1 MKGRDR
7 QTANDRADT
16 ERSRVDQ
23 DTAVPAQRPPLT
35 EIKPGQVTSNDEA
48 GDPSVMNADNPML
61 VREDVKNTSDSSGL
75 HADDEAKGRVLK
87 EQLKRGLSEVQP
99 MD

>member
-7 QTANDRADT
+7 HTANDQPDT
-16 ERSRVDQ
+16 ERSGVDR
-23 DTAVPAQRPPLT
+23 DTAAPTRRPAMT
-35 EIKPGQVTSNDEA
+35 EIKPGQPASGDEA
-48 GDPSVMNADNPML
+48 GDVSMANADNPML

-75 HADDEAKGRVLK
+75 HADDEAKGQTLK
-87 EQLKRGLSEVQP
+87 EQLKRGAQEIQP

>member
-7 QTANDRADT
+7 HTANDRPDA
-16 ERSRVDQ
+16 ERSQVDRT
-23 DTAVPAQRPPLT
+23 TAAPPVRPPIQEIRPAQ
-35 EIKPGQVTSNDEA
+35 VSSNDEA
-48 GDPSVMNADNPML
+48 GDPSVMNAENPTL

-75 HADDEAKGRVLK
+75 HADDEARGEVMKK
-87 EQLKRGLSEVQP
+87 QLERGLTDVRP

>member
-7 QTANDRADT
+7 HTANDRPDA
-16 ERSRVDQ
+16 ERSEVDRT
-23 DTAVPAQRPPLT
+23 TAAPPQRPPMT
-35 EIKPGQVTSNDEA
+35 EIKPGQVSSSDEA
-48 GDPSVMNADNPML
+48 GDPSAMNADNPML

-75 HADDEAKGRVLK
+75 HADDEAKGQLLK

>member
-7 QTANDRADT
+7 HTANDRPDT
-16 ERSRVDQ
+16 ERSEVDR
-23 DTAVPAQRPPLT
+23 DTAAPTHRPPMTEIRPAQ
-35 EIKPGQVTSNDEA
+35 VSSNDEA

-75 HADDEAKGRVLK
+75 HNDDEAKGQLIK
-87 EQLKRGLSEVQP
+87 EQLKRGLSNIQP